1 MTTIETLRIENKK
14 LQATITKELKRV
26 NKVIKT
32 NLIGAKLIFNR
43 IEELDAKRLE
53 NNKIIISLQ

>member
-1 MTTIETLRIENKK
+1 MTTIETLRAENKK

-26 NKVIKT
+26 NKVMKT
-32 NLIGAKLIFNR
+32 NLILAKLIFNR

-53 NNKIIISLQ
+53 NNRIIISLL